1 MKRLLSVLLVVC
13 VMLLVPAFII
23 KAGPALTYVD
33 ITDKLGSSVGTYA
46 FDDSETNADGLPAK
60 GYKVSLSYG
69 DRLEVTVTSYD
80 FGITIKD
87 DNGTVLA
94 TNAPGERN
102 AFILV
107 EQTGTYKIEI
117 AYTGGGSVPAE
128 VRFRAL
134 RNTAF
139 GPPESVT
146 LPFLE
151 SETFHNSTPD
161 NSEGPFYSSYQFDV
175 EMWGALALSVG
186 EMTPEF
192 SDAANGY
199 TSMKLIYP
207 SGKSVTAAEVDGKL
221 NILAP
226 VTEDGTYTLRIEG
239 TMGNGVST
247 ATANFDFRSCSPL
260 AVFNSSAAEDSVLT
274 AGSKLNIEAAGFGE
288 ENAAPAPGDFRYVAS
303 GWSFNGL
310 TGTFT
315 DGEAEIT
322 VDALAN
328 DGTDTSSVEK
338 TLEIAMAYQIYNGT
352 WETKGE
358 FTLNGAS
365 FKVPMLPKPA
375 PTPSIAT
382 PEPTAATPLPSIM
395 PTPDAETPS
404 PEPTVSIEPSPT
416 STGANTY
423 IPRTGHEGSML
434 GALAVLFLVVAVVG
448 LRLRKQS

>member
-13 VMLLVPAFII
+13 VLLLVPAFNV
-23 KAGPALTYVD
+23 KADPSLTYVD
-33 ITDKLGSSVGTYA
+33 ITDKLGSSVNTYA

-60 GYKVSLSYG
+60 GYSVNLSYG
-69 DRLEVTVTSYD
+69 DRLEITVASYD

-87 DNGTVLA
+87 NDGTVLA
-94 TNAPGERN
+94 ANAPGERN

-107 EQTGTYKIEI
+107 ERTGIYKIEI
-117 AYTGGGSVPAE
+117 AYSGGDPVPAE

-146 LPFLE
+146 LPFSE
-151 SETFHNSTPD
+151 TETFHNSTPD
-161 NSEGPFYSSYQFDV
+161 NSEGPFYSSYQFDA

-207 SGKSVTAAEVDGKL
+207 SGKSVTASEVDGKL
-221 NILAP
+221 SILAP
-226 VTEDGTYTLRIEG
+226 ATEAGIYTLRIEG
-239 TMGNGVST
+239 TMGNGVSM
-247 ATANFDFRSCSPL
+247 ATANLDFKRCSPL
-260 AVFNSSAAEDSVLT
+260 AVFNSSAAEGSILT

-288 ENAAPAPGDFRYVAS
+288 ENAAPSTGDFRYVAV

-315 DGEAEIT
+315 DGKAEMTI
-322 VDALAN
+322 DALAN
-328 DGTDTSSVEK
+328 DGTDTANVEK
-338 TLEIAMAYQIYNGT
+338 TLEIAMAYQVYNGT

-358 FTLNGAS
+358 FSLNGAS
-365 FKVPMLPKPA
+365 FKVPMLPKPT
-375 PTPSIAT
+375 PTPSVTT
-382 PEPTAATPLPSIM
+382 PEPTAATPSPSIM
-395 PTPDAETPS
+395 PTPSAATPL
-404 PEPTVSIEPSPT
+404 PEPTVSAATSPAP
-416 STGANTY
+416 TGSNTN
-423 IPRTGHEGSML
+423 IPRTGHEDSML
-434 GALAVLFLVVAVVG
+434 GAIAVLLLGGAVAG
-448 LRLRKQS
+448 LRLRKRS